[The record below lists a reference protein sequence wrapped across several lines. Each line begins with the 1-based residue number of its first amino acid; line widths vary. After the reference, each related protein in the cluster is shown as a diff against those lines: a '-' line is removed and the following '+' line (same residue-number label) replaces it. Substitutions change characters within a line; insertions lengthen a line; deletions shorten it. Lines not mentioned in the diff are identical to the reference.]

1 MFPCIH
7 SVCLYILSTDCHP
20 SNICNDRC
28 RYRSL
33 SAAAHNLRACSILRI
48 CHNKSAC
55 RQLPYRIIIPFP
67 AYKPTHTKGNDIPCK
82 IMCIFPALYVETGGA
97 VNLYTQTSQ
106 IPKMASSL
114 APYCLHHLSCHQN
127 TLQPATGTRAKAFL
141 MYPGMCSMNSLIN
154 ASTCSSVIWKT
165 VLMH

>member
-1 MFPCIH
+1 MDNIRSKDLTPFSNPEPH
-7 SVCLYILSTDCHP
+7 LADRSVMPAEKDVRE
-20 SNICNDRC
+20 NV
-28 RYRSL
+28 
-33 SAAAHNLRACSILRI
+33 
-48 CHNKSAC
+48 
-55 RQLPYRIIIPFP
+55 IPF
-67 AYKPTHTKGNDIPCK
+67 
-82 IMCIFPALYVETGGA
+82 ETA
-97 VNLYTQTSQ
+97 MEVPNAETRQAMLDTQTSQ